1 MGKSLDGEYRM
12 GQLVVSKR
20 GKDAGHRYVI
30 VGFLGEKQKKRLALA
45 NAVKFNV
52 DRPRLKNPKHVVPMP
67 HVMNE
72 VAVCVEAGKNINRGE
87 LCRFLESVC

>member
-1 MGKSLDGEYRM
+1 MGKSLDDGYQM
-12 GQLVVSKR
+12 GQLIVSKR

-30 VGFLGEKQKKRLALA
+30 VGFLNENRLALA
-45 NAVKFNV
+45 DALKFNV
-52 DRPRLKNPKHVVPMP
+52 DKPKPKNLKHTALTP

-72 VAVCVEAGKNINRGE
+72 VAVCVGAGKNINRGE